1 MKIILKIVAIV
12 SIVGVAIA
20 GIVKFLV
27 HKELEET

>member
-20 GIVKFLV
+20 GIVKFLDY
-27 HKELEET
+27 KELDQK